1 VDACIHLCALALER
15 ELSRARIRQLA
26 FYDGLTGLPN
36 RSLLQAK
43 ADQAIASAAGNDEQL
58 AVLFID
64 LDRFKQVNDSL
75 GHPVGD
81 ELLRNV
87 ATRLQR
93 VLRSCD
99 IAGRL
104 SGDEFVP
111 VAAMRCGACCQ
122 YHRTPAGA
130 AGEPWYCRHLAGHIR
145 QRGHCNVSHGRQG
158 YGDPAAP
165 CRHGHV
171 PGQEQGRGRFCFFS
185 SEMNRL
191 AQERLALETALRK
204 ALKSGGLRLHYQPQI
219 EMATG
224 RLYGVEAWRA
234 GPRRAGRDFARPL
247 HPAGRRVRADRRSGK
262 LGTGRA
268 CRQLRGAKGRPRSV
282 GQSRHRAFPIWICRA

>member
-26 FYDGLTGLPN
+26 YDGLTGLPN

-93 VLRSCD
+93 VLRSSILPGVCR
-99 IAGRL
+99 ATSLLPCCRN
-104 SGDEFVP
+104 
-111 VAAMRCGACCQ
+111 AMRSMW
-122 YHRTPAGA
+122 PI
-130 AGEPWYCRHLAGHIR
+130 PS
-145 QRGHCNVSHGRQG
+145 N
-158 YGDPAAP
+158 
-165 CRHGHV
+165 
-171 PGQEQGRGRFCFFS
+171 
-185 SEMNRL
+185 
-191 AQERLALETALRK
+191 
-204 ALKSGGLRLHYQPQI
+204 
-219 EMATG
+219 
-224 RLYGVEAWRA
+224 
-234 GPRRAGRDFARPL
+234 
-247 HPAGRRVRADRRSGK
+247 
-262 LGTGRA
+262 A
-268 CRQLRGAKGRPRSV
+268 CRSCW
-282 GQSRHRAFPIWICRA
+282 QSP